1 MNKEIT
7 YDLNNYEDLRQ
18 LLGDGDSNL
27 KLLEEGLGIRLRQE
41 ADKLLISGGE
51 ADLEGAVAL
60 IEVCLDKINNGF
72 EVDGNII
79 RYLLAEME
87 EGTDPKLL
95 LELDKPLAFTYDKK
109 LVRAK
114 SFGQKYYTGA
124 IRNNDLTFA
133 LGPAGTGKTF
143 LAVLMA
149 VEALRNKQVRRI
161 VLVRPAVEAGEQLGF
176 LPGDLQEKIQPYIRP
191 LYDNLNFMLGFDQ
204 VEKLIE
210 KQVIEIAP
218 LAYMRGRT
226 LDDAFI
232 ILDEGQNAT
241 IEQMKMFLTR
251 FGFRSKVVVTGD
263 PTQNDLKKGEVSGL
277 SHAVELLKGI
287 EGIKIMHLNTRDVV
301 RHPLVKEIIKA
312 YEKGGI

>member
-1 MNKEIT
+1 MNKEII
-7 YDLNNYEDLRQ
+7 YNSNNYEDLRQ
-18 LLGDGDSNL
+18 LLGEGDSNL
-27 KLLEEGLGIRLRQE
+27 MLLEEELGIRLRPE
-41 ADKLLISGGE
+41 ADKLIINGDETSLKM
-51 ADLEGAVAL
+51 AVDL

-72 EVDGNII
+72 GVDGNSI
-79 RYLLAEME
+79 RYLLSEIAD
-87 EGTDPKLL
+87 GTDPKLL

-109 LVRAK
+109 LIRAK

-191 LYDNLNFMLGFDQ
+191 LYDNLNFMLGVDQ

-263 PTQNDLKKGEVSGL
+263 PSQNDLKKGEVSGL
-277 SHAVELLKGI
+277 SHAVELLKEI
-287 EGIKIMHLNTRDVV
+287 EGIKVMHLNTKDVV

>member
-1 MNKEIT
+1 MNKEII
-7 YDLNNYEDLRQ
+7 YNSNNYEDLRQ
-18 LLGDGDSNL
+18 LLGEGDSNL
-27 KLLEEGLGIRLRQE
+27 MLLEEGLGIRLRPE
-41 ADKLLISGGE
+41 ADKLIINGDETSLKT
-51 ADLEGAVAL
+51 AVDL

-72 EVDGNII
+72 GVDGNSI
-79 RYLLAEME
+79 RYLLSEIAD
-87 EGTDPKLL
+87 GTDPKLL

-109 LVRAK
+109 LIRAK

-191 LYDNLNFMLGFDQ
+191 LYDNLNFMLGVDQ

-263 PTQNDLKKGEVSGL
+263 PSQNDLKKGEVSGL
-277 SHAVELLKGI
+277 SHAVELLKEI
-287 EGIKIMHLNTRDVV
+287 EGIKVMHLNTKDVV